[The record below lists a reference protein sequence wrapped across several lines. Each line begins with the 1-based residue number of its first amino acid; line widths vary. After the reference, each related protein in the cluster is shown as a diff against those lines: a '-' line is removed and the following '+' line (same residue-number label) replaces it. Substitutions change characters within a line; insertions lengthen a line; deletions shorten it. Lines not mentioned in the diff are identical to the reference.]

1 MIQTSRPA
9 NPAQLK
15 ITDSFWSRY
24 IELIKKEVIPY
35 QWEALNDRVAGAEPS
50 YCIHNFRIAAGLE
63 TGSHGGYVFQ
73 DSDLFKWIEAAAY
86 VLMWSADPKL
96 EKTVDETIDLICA
109 AQQDDGYINTYYT
122 ITGIEKR
129 WTNLMNNH
137 ELYCLGHLI
146 EAACAYYTAT
156 GKDKLL
162 SAVRRYIDL
171 VDKTF
176 GPEAGKLHGYPGHEI
191 IELALVR
198 LYDITGDENHLK
210 LAQYFIDE
218 RGQEPLYFRSE
229 CEKYGNDCHWTRGP
243 HGFHYYQAALPV
255 REQES
260 ARGHAV
266 RAVYLYAGMADVAG
280 KTGDRE
286 LLGACKRLWRSITAA
301 QMYITG
307 SIGSSEYGEAFS
319 FEYDLPND
327 TVYGET
333 CAAIGLVFFARRMLE
348 IETDVQY
355 SDVME
360 RALYNGIISGMSL
373 DGKSFFYVNPL
384 EALPEASRKDYHKSH
399 VKISRQKWF
408 GCACCPPNLARLLA
422 SLGSYAFTTGSD
434 GALFTHLYLG
444 GHFYHQ
450 VHDCKI
456 DVFTDTNYPWDG
468 DIRITISPDTP
479 VVFTYALRIPGWC
492 SSYQVKLNGS
502 EVNQEPQKGYVYLS
516 REWRA
521 GDSILIHLDMPV
533 VVNSAHPM
541 VRENIGKAALS
552 RGPLV
557 YCLEEA
563 DNGKD
568 LHLLFLEEQPDFN
581 LRYEKDLLGGITV
594 ITSDALMLQKD
605 WPDDL
610 LYRPAA
616 SPNYTARSL
625 TWIPYYAWANRGEGE
640 MAVWIHKENRSS

>member
-9 NPAQLK
+9 NPGQLK
-15 ITDSFWSRY
+15 ITGSFWSRY
-24 IELIKKEVIPY
+24 IELVKREVIPY
-35 QWEALNDRVAGAEPS
+35 QWEAFNDRVAGAEPS

-63 TGSHGGYVFQ
+63 TGSHGGFVFQ

-86 VLMWSADPKL
+86 VLTWSADPTL

-146 EAACAYYTAT
+146 EAACAYYAAS

-162 SAVRRYIDL
+162 SAVKRYVDL
-171 VDKTF
+171 VDRTF
-176 GPEAGKLHGYPGHEI
+176 GPEAHKLHGYPGHEI

-198 LYDITGDENHLK
+198 LYDITGDEKHLK
-210 LAQYFIDE
+210 LAQYFIDQ
-218 RGQEPLYFRSE
+218 RGQEPLYFRTE
-229 CEKYGNDCHWTRGP
+229 CEKYGNDCRWAGGP

-255 REQES
+255 RKLES

-266 RAVYLYAGMADVAG
+266 RAVYLYSGMASVAG

-286 LLGACKRLWRSITAA
+286 LLAACKRLWRSITAK

-307 SIGSSEYGEAFS
+307 SIGSSEHGEAFS
-319 FEYDLPND
+319 FDYDLPND

-348 IETDVQY
+348 IEADAQY

-373 DGKSFFYVNPL
+373 DGRSFFYVNPL
-384 EALPEASRKDYHKSH
+384 EALPEASQKDYHKSH
-399 VKISRQKWF
+399 VKTRRQKWF
-408 GCACCPPNLARLLA
+408 DCACCPPNLARLLA
-422 SLGSYAFTTGSD
+422 SLGSYAFTAGSD
-434 GALFTHLYLG
+434 GALFMHLYPG

-456 DVFTDTNYPWDG
+456 DFFIDTNYPWDG
-468 DIRITISPDTP
+468 DIRIVVSPGAP

-492 SSYQVKLNGS
+492 SQYQVSLNGGA
-502 EVNQEPQKGYVYLS
+502 VNQEPQKGYVYLS

-521 GDSILIHLDMPV
+521 GDTVSIHLDMPV
-533 VVNSAHPM
+533 VVNAAHPM

-568 LHLLFLEEQPDFN
+568 LHLLFLEERPDFQI
-581 LRYEKDLLGGITV
+581 RYEKDLLGGITV

-605 WPDDL
+605 WPDNL

-616 SPNYTARSL
+616 SPAYRKRSL
-625 TWIPYYAWANRGEGE
+625 TWIPYYAWANRSEGE
-640 MAVWIHKENRSS
+640 MAVWIDQEKP